1 MKNLFLLSFTLILAL
16 SACKNAGQD
25 KKGMA
30 TENEIKEFSLVEIWA
45 TDTLMSTC
53 ESVIFDEERNVLY
66 VSNINSGPGD
76 KDGNGFISKL
86 SSEGEILKLKWITGI
101 SAPKGLG
108 IYKNR
113 LYVTD
118 INELVIIDIEKGE
131 IIQKIPIEGAGFL
144 NDIDI
149 DSEGVVYISDSD
161 TGKIHKYQDGEMS
174 EWITEGL
181 KRPNG
186 IFVEKDRVLLNTS
199 EGQELISINPATGEM
214 KVLVTEI
221 GRGDG
226 VEFTGIEGYYL
237 VSDWSGEIFIIDPAY
252 NKTSLLNTKELN
264 KNTADIGY
272 NLKEKIVYVPT
283 FFGNRV
289 VAYKLNI
296 N

>member
-1 MKNLFLLSFTLILAL
+1 MKNLFFLSLTLLFAL

-25 KKGMA
+25 KKDMTA
-30 TENEIKEFSLVEIWA
+30 EEKITEFSLVEIWA

-86 SSEGEILKLKWITGI
+86 SPDGEILNLKWVTGI

-108 IYKNR
+108 IFENL

-118 INELVIIDIEKGE
+118 INELVIIDIEKGK
-131 IIQKIPIEGAGFL
+131 IIKKIPVEGAGFL
-144 NDIDI
+144 NDIDV

-161 TGKIHKYQDGEMS
+161 TGKVHKYQDGEVS

-186 IFVEKDRVLLNTS
+186 IFIEKDRILLATS
-199 EGQELISINPATGEM
+199 ESQELISIDPTSGGLE
-214 KVLVTEI
+214 VLVGEI
-221 GRGDG
+221 GHGDG
-226 VEFTGIEGYYL
+226 VEFTGIDGYYL
-237 VSDWSGEIFIIDPAY
+237 VSDWSGEIFIVDPDY
-252 NKTSLLNTKELN
+252 NKTSLLNTKAES

-272 NLKEKIVYVPT
+272 NLKDKVVYVPT
-283 FFGNRV
+283 FFDNRV
-289 VAYKLNI
+289 VAYRLEMK
-296 N
+296 